1 MSYLQKNNDENLI
14 LFLKI
19 FPYSPL
25 NKLKNDPVNEALEV
39 VYCDSNTCTIVA
51 NSQYLLFI
59 NLHYFLPANDSKD
72 AA

>member
-1 MSYLQKNNDENLI
+1 MSYLQKNNDENMI

-51 NSQYLLFI
+51 NSQ
-59 NLHYFLPANDSKD
+59 
-72 AA
+72 